1 MKNKNL
7 LLAPE
12 LEDVLVTE
20 YSKILRD
27 LSKSG
32 HPAEIA
38 GWISALSSDKA
49 WMILQHAD
57 TFLRSEIF
65 IHLDKDLQVRIISDL
80 NRKEIAFLL
89 AGMSL
94 GNRDNLLK
102 QLPESLH
109 ESVLPALA
117 QAERED
123 IRRSSLYREGS
134 AGAVMTSDYASL
146 SQHLTTSQAIER
158 LREIAP
164 DRDTLYCAYVV
175 DENSK
180 LLGFV
185 SLKDL
190 IVARRDDKVGDIMR
204 SVSIFSRVD
213 DKKEDAVE
221 NIEKYDLK
229 AMPVINDD
237 DVLVGI
243 ITRKQT
249 LDIKFIP
256 VATPAADVM
265 YMETSVRSHF
275 RNRYPW
281 VIALAILSLVSGY
294 IVQSFEGLLMQF
306 TVLMTFMPMLA
317 DTGGNTGSQSA
328 TLVIRA
334 LALKEISTKDV
345 LRILEREFR
354 VAMLLSLPLGAIAFG
369 RVFFFGSG
377 SSVLDGFSLVKI
389 AFAISL
395 ALGLQVISSTIMG
408 ALLPLGATKLKL
420 DPALVATPVLTT
432 IVDITGLLIY
442 FTTAKLILGI

>member
-12 LEDVLVTE
+12 LEDVLVTG

-94 GNRDNLLK
+94 GNRDNLFK

>member
-12 LEDVLVTE
+12 LQDVLVAG

-49 WMILQHAD
+49 WMLLQHAD

-89 AGMSL
+89 AGMSS
-94 GNRDNLLK
+94 GNRDNLFK

-123 IRRSSLYREGS
+123 IRRLSLYRKGS

-146 SQHLTTSQAIER
+146 SQHLTTSQAIEH

-204 SVSIFSRVD
+204 SVSIFARVD
-213 DKKEDAVE
+213 DEKEAAAR
-221 NIEKYDLK
+221 NIEKYDLE
-229 AMPVINDD
+229 AMPVLNDD

-249 LDIKFIP
+249 LDIKFIS

-265 YMETSVRSHF
+265 YMETSVWSHF

-420 DPALVATPVLTT
+420 DPALVATPALTT

>member
-12 LEDVLVTE
+12 LEDVLVTG